1 VEAAREAAN
10 DNVAY
15 LQQLRRYLDKLNML
29 DEFIALV
36 PLFKP
41 VMHTMLLIWKHSKY
55 YNTSARFVTLLQEI
69 CNDLIMQV
77 GISPCRAQGRVCAYD
92 TSLGITCCG
101 CPAREWGHA
110 AASHVGKQTWL
121 FACPEWPL
129 PACCC
134 RRTSSCPVQSCCRWT
149 LQRPATSCA

>member
-10 DNVAY
+10 DNVTY

-77 GISPCRAQGRVCAYD
+77 GALQPWVTTSRHGVQDHTRSP
-92 TSLGITCCG
+92 
-101 CPAREWGHA
+101 H
-110 AASHVGKQTWL
+110 HL
-121 FACPEWPL
+121 FSVLRPEG
-129 PACCC
+129 
-134 RRTSSCPVQSCCRWT
+134 
-149 LQRPATSCA
+149 

>member
-1 VEAAREAAN
+1 MPICCLLQDVEAAREAAN
-10 DNVAY
+10 DNVTY

-77 GISPCRAQGRVCAYD
+77 GALQPWVTTSRHGVQDHTRSP
-92 TSLGITCCG
+92 
-101 CPAREWGHA
+101 H
-110 AASHVGKQTWL
+110 HL
-121 FACPEWPL
+121 FSVLRPEG
-129 PACCC
+129 
-134 RRTSSCPVQSCCRWT
+134 
-149 LQRPATSCA
+149 